1 MSITLMLISF
11 IFALIP
17 LVIIHELGHF
27 FAAKSVGITVLE
39 FGIGF
44 PPKAATLFVK
54 GDTEYTL
61 NWLPLGGFVR
71 PYGEDFVAPQSPEVA
86 QAALAEIEGRKI
98 ENPKSVFE
106 AGPWERIWF
115 FIAGPLFNFI
125 AAFLI
130 FVLIGFTG
138 IPETVAEVSV
148 AEVFSGS
155 SAEAAGLRP
164 GDVIT
169 HVDNERV
176 ERVSQFEEATRG
188 KEQYTLTIKR
198 DKEIIDDVLVKPMP
212 FAAEGIESRV
222 LILDVLEDS
231 PADQAGLLPD
241 DVVLAVDGEPVKDIN
256 FLSDYTDAREG
267 QPIVFTVARGDET
280 FELTITPEKIDG
292 DVRVGIT
299 IAAAPLDDTLGAV
312 LANRDAKTITRT
324 AGAGEALSYGATMF
338 WRTISLMASFPSQL
352 ISGELSAQEARP
364 VSPVGVS
371 QIGGQ
376 VLEQS
381 IEESVVY
388 PFLGFMALISIAL
401 AVTNLL
407 PIPGLDGGRILFVVI
422 ELLRG
427 KPMEPE
433 REGVVHI
440 IGLLFLLSLMAIVVV
455 MDIINPITLN

>member
-1 MSITLMLISF
+1 MSVTLMIISF

-44 PPKAATLFVK
+44 PPRAATLFVR

-71 PYGEDFVAPQSPEVA
+71 PYGEDFVAPQSPEIA
-86 QAALAEIEGRKI
+86 QATLAEIEGRNI

-115 FIAGPLFNFI
+115 FVAGPIFNFI
-125 AAFLI
+125 AAFFI

-138 IPETVAEVSV
+138 VPETVAEVSL
-148 AEVFSGS
+148 AEVFDGS
-155 SAEAAGLRP
+155 AAQAAGLQA

-169 HVDNERV
+169 HVDGERV
-176 ERVSQFEEATRG
+176 QRISQFEDEIDG
-188 KEQYTLTIKR
+188 KDAYTLTIER
-198 DKEIIDDVLVKPMP
+198 DGETIDGIVVTPAP
-212 FAAEGIESRV
+212 FAMDVESRV
-222 LILDVLEDS
+222 LVVDVLDDS
-231 PADQAGLLPD
+231 PANEAGLLPD
-241 DVVLAVDGEPVKDIN
+241 DVVIAVDGQSVSDTT
-256 FLSDYTDAREG
+256 FLSDYTDAREN
-267 QPIVFTVARGDET
+267 QPIVFTVARGNENFD
-280 FELTITPEKIDG
+280 LTITPEKIGG

-299 IAAAPLDDTLGAV
+299 IAAAPLDETLGAT
-312 LANRDAKTITRT
+312 LANRDAETITRQV
-324 AGAGEALSYGATMF
+324 GAVEAVEYGAAMFGRTM
-338 WRTISLMASFPSQL
+338 TLMATFPV
-352 ISGELSAQEARP
+352 ELLAGNLTAQEARP

-381 IEESVVY
+381 IDEQEVY
-388 PFLGFMALISIAL
+388 PFLGFTALISIAL

-407 PIPGLDGGRILFVVI
+407 PIPGLDGGRILFVLI

-427 KPMEPE
+427 KPMAPE

-455 MDIINPITLN
+455 MDIIDPITLN